1 MKNAPAPARKETV
14 MRSTNTDEEKKTKK
28 NEDEDGIVS
37 EDLLRELLA
46 DDGFRYDV
54 NGDELYRKYRDRYER
69 EGRLAMKDTMGKAAA
84 LTGGYGNTYA
94 ETAAAAVRDEYAARA
109 ADKIPELYSL
119 ALERYR
125 MGRDE
130 LRDKYETL
138 LAREKDA
145 AAAEAEREALARQ
158 IAKEQAAAERQA
170 KLDALNEEKLREELS
185 LKRDAQKLN
194 EKKEENS
201 AAQAAA
207 KLAADTEYRRNSLS
221 AKEKNDYLDYLLGLE
236 KLASSKS
243 GTLSDLKY
251 SALRIKGVKDLDSL
265 ISYVQREGKKKGGL
279 EAGNA
284 YVRDWLDRRL
294 ATGELTEEQ
303 AGELW
308 DFMRFYDSDF
318 PKAGATASVPMTK

>member
-1 MKNAPAPARKETV
+1 MKNYEKDDA
-14 MRSTNTDEEKKTKK
+14 EKKD
-28 NEDEDGIVS
+28 EDEKIVS
-37 EDLLRELLA
+37 EDLLRRLLS
-46 DDGFRYDV
+46 DDGFHYDV

-109 ADKIPELYSL
+109 ADKIPELYDL

-125 MGRDE
+125 LEKDE

-138 LAREKDA
+138 LAREKDEA
-145 AAAEAEREALARQ
+145 AAAAAADALARQ
-158 IAKEQAAAERQA
+158 IEKEKAEAQRQA
-170 KLDALNEEKLREELS
+170 KLDALNEEKTREELA
-185 LKRDAQKLN
+185 LKREAQKLN

-207 KLAADTEYRRNSLS
+207 KLAADTEYKRGSLS
-221 AKEKNDYLDYLLGLE
+221 AKEQNDYLDYLLGLE
-236 KLASSKS
+236 KLAANKG

-251 SALRIKGVKDLDSL
+251 SSLRIKGVKDLDTL
-265 ISYVQREGKKKGGL
+265 ISYVQREGKKKGTL

-318 PKAGATASVPMTK
+318 PRAGATANVPMTK

>member
-1 MKNAPAPARKETV
+1 MKNYEKDDA
-14 MRSTNTDEEKKTKK
+14 EKKD
-28 NEDEDGIVS
+28 EDEKIVS
-37 EDLLRELLA
+37 EDLLRRLLS
-46 DDGFRYDV
+46 DDGFHYDV

-109 ADKIPELYSL
+109 ADKIPELYDL

-125 MGRDE
+125 LEKDE

-138 LAREKDA
+138 LAREKDEA
-145 AAAEAEREALARQ
+145 AAAAAADALARQ
-158 IAKEQAAAERQA
+158 IEKEKAEAQRQA
-170 KLDALNEEKLREELS
+170 KLDALNEEKTREELAI
-185 LKRDAQKLN
+185 KREAQKLN

-207 KLAADTEYRRNSLS
+207 KLAADTEYKRGSLS
-221 AKEKNDYLDYLLGLE
+221 AKEQNDYLDYLLGLE
-236 KLASSKS
+236 KLAANKG

-251 SALRIKGVKDLDSL
+251 SSLRIKGVKDLDTL
-265 ISYVQREGKKKGGL
+265 ISYVQREGKKKGTL

-318 PKAGATASVPMTK
+318 PRAGATANVPMTK

>member
-1 MKNAPAPARKETV
+1 MGSVKT
-14 MRSTNTDEEKKTKK
+14 EEKNTKK
-28 NEDEDGIVS
+28 NEDEKEIVS
-37 EDLLRELLA
+37 EDLLRELLNS
-46 DDGFRYDV
+46 DGFSYDV

-109 ADKIPELYSL
+109 ADRIPELYSL

-130 LRDKYETL
+130 LKDKYETL
-138 LAREKDA
+138 LAREQYEA
-145 AAAEAEREALARQ
+145 GVEAEKEALARQ
-158 IAKEQAAAERQA
+158 IAKEAAEAERQA
-170 KLDALNEEKLREELS
+170 KLDALNEEKWREELS

-194 EKKEENS
+194 EKKEENA

-207 KLAADTEYRRNSLS
+207 KLAADTEYRNNSLS
-221 AKEKNDYLDYLLGLE
+221 TRQQNDYLDYLLGLE
-236 KLASSKS
+236 KLSSDKGKG

-251 SALRIKGVKDLDSL
+251 SSLRIKGVKDLDSL
-265 ISYVQREGKKKGGL
+265 ISYVQREGKKKGTL

-294 ATGELTEEQ
+294 ATGELTEAQ
-303 AGELW
+303 ADELW

-318 PKAGATASVPMTK
+318 PKAGANVNVPMTK